1 MSMAAP
7 SDAKSRSAG
16 AFAASAIDWWLAE
29 LRATLADALTRIQVG
44 IGTVPVIEA
53 GEARWIVRRGSAPV
67 AEIKREM
74 AAGQRLRQLG
84 QALPSPRGSRSV
96 LVEIPHERAL
106 SKIVTLPQAARHEL
120 DRILRFEIGRQFPF
134 SAERA
139 YFAYRQAGEVQAS
152 GPIRLEVTAVP
163 REVISDI
170 CEELQRAG
178 LRPRAILAASGLS
191 HHKLPLPVDDLRR
204 GGARRT
210 ILDRALIGA
219 VALAAAAALLSP
231 VVYQRMRLAELDRE
245 LATLKP
251 RAEAALTRQTQQR
264 EDAGRIAAVLHAAR
278 DRPPAVALVN
288 ELSRALPD
296 GSWLISLRLS
306 GREIVID
313 GLSPSAA
320 ATALALEQSPS
331 FAGVAFR
338 SAITRDASTGL
349 EHFQLAL
356 TVSDK
361 RS

>member
-1 MSMAAP
+1 MSMAAH

-16 AFAASAIDWWLAE
+16 AFAASAVDWWLGE
-29 LRATLADALTRIQVG
+29 LRATLGDTCTRIQVG

-53 GEARWIVRRGSAPV
+53 GEAKWIVRRGSAVV
-67 AEIKREM
+67 AEINHEM
-74 AAGQRLRQLG
+74 AAGQRLRLLG
-84 QALPSPRGSRSV
+84 QALPSPHGSRSV

-139 YFAYRQAGEVQAS
+139 YFAYRPAGEALPS

-163 REVISDI
+163 RELISDI
-170 CEELQRAG
+170 CEELRRAG

-191 HHKLPLPVDDLRR
+191 PHKLPLPIDEVRR
-204 GGARRT
+204 GGTRRT
-210 ILDRALIGA
+210 VLDRALLGVA
-219 VALAAAAALLSP
+219 ALAAAAALLSP
-231 VVYQRMRLAELDRE
+231 VLHQRMHLAELDRE
-245 LATLKP
+245 LAALKP
-251 RAEAALTRQTQQR
+251 KAEAALARQTQQR
-264 EDAGRIAAVLHAAR
+264 EDAGRIAAALHAAR
-278 DRPPAVALVN
+278 GRPAAVTLVN
-288 ELSRALPD
+288 ELSHALPD
-296 GSWLISLRLS
+296 GSWLTALRLS
-306 GREIVID
+306 GREIVVD

-338 SAITRDASTGL
+338 SAITRDGASGL

-356 TVSDK
+356 TVAEA
-361 RS
+361 RR